1 MKKTDFN
8 SNYVFI
14 CPPSLEVL
22 EERLRGRGTETEE
35 SLQKRLTLAVT
46 DMEYG
51 RATGNFDLVVVN
63 DNLEKAYLEL
73 EKFLKEK
80 YPSLEK
86 V

>member
-35 SLQKRLTLAVT
+35 SLQKRLRLAVT

>member
-35 SLQKRLTLAVT
+35 SLQKRLILAET

-51 RATGNFDLVVVN
+51 KETGNFDLVVVN